1 MYVNN
6 IVFTGDKN
14 QEIEDIKGQFKAKF
28 QVKDLGSPLDF
39 LGGRLLEAR
48 KVNSSL
54 KENIPILYCEKMK
67 KLAANPNKHY

>member
-54 KENIPILYCEKMK
+54 KENIPIIYCGKMK
-67 KLAANPNKHY
+67 KLATNPNKHY